1 MRPVRPAFAVRRK
14 DRRKDN
20 MLAGIAYVC
29 RLVSYLVIGLPGMTW
44 RTVKEALEKWWYS
57 HY

>member
-1 MRPVRPAFAVRRK
+1 
-14 DRRKDN
+14 